1 MTASKVTATG
11 RDRHITDPWAVLIL
25 LVLVSLLLGGCG
37 DDQSQVQTEPDGTTQ
52 ARTEPVLAAQIQY
65 DLVGTR
71 WVVVDMAGFP
81 DDNVVDGRFSF
92 GNDWFGYHDGV
103 NDAKSEIRWNES
115 GFTVTVTGASTDNL
129 GPPGEERYLNTLVET
144 GAHVEVVQ
152 RADGSLTLAQG
163 ELMVTAEPFQ
173 KENDLVDTEWA
184 VVEMAGFPNNN
195 AADATFQFG
204 SEWFGFYDGVNWGS
218 HQIIWNES
226 GFTGGAPGDMTDM
239 GPPPGDERYLN
250 TLVETGAH
258 VEVVRRADGSLT
270 LTRGELTVTAV
281 QTDPAA
287 GTGAPDDNTSTST
300 GEEEPGTV
308 DLEVEAEQE
317 EPDGEE
323 ADNVGLEL
331 EAEYYALDYG
341 VTEEEALRR
350 LRRIDE
356 LKAIFQ
362 EIVAAETGRVA
373 SWKLVHEPEFGG
385 LVYLVGDVEPTR
397 VTSDLLAQHSDLFV
411 ETGATR

>member
-270 LTRGELTVTAV
+270 LTRGE
-281 QTDPAA
+281 TDGHRGADRPSRWHRCPGRQHEYEYWRR
-287 GTGAPDDNTSTST
+287 GTGALSTS
-300 GEEEPGTV
+300 
-308 DLEVEAEQE
+308 
-317 EPDGEE
+317 
-323 ADNVGLEL
+323 
-331 EAEYYALDYG
+331 
-341 VTEEEALRR
+341 R
-350 LRRIDE
+350 LRQNRRNRTERKRTMSASSLRQNITHSITE
-356 LKAIFQ
+356 SLRKKPSEGF
-362 EIVAAETGRVA
+362 AASTN
-373 SWKLVHEPEFGG
+373 
-385 LVYLVGDVEPTR
+385 
-397 VTSDLLAQHSDLFV
+397 
-411 ETGATR
+411 